1 GGHESVVY
9 DALTTDPAEQ
19 EVIAAVLDQSQG
31 VILFQEQMMR
41 LGKIVGKFDAARAN
55 NLRRAISKKKQDL
68 IDSLKPDFIA
78 GAQTAGVGEDGT
90 TPVPAFSAD
99 TAERLWTAF
108 EGSGSYAFNASH
120 TTAYGVIAYQTAYLK
135 ANWPA
140 EFGAAVLRFTG
151 SGTDKAH

>member
-9 DALTTDPAEQ
+9 DALTTDAAER

-78 GAQTAGVGEDGT
+78 GAQKEGVGEDGQ
-90 TPVPAFSAD
+90 TPILAFSAK

-108 EGSGSYAFNASH
+108 EGSGDFAFNKSH
-120 TTAYGVIAYQTAYLK
+120 TAAYGALSY
-135 ANWPA
+135 
-140 EFGAAVLRFTG
+140 
-151 SGTDKAH
+151 